1 MGSHRTGG
9 SDQEKV
15 KALLELAKSLQE
27 HLPSLIDAPSIN
39 PLLQRLSEATQ
50 TASCVVPKSALKKRS
65 GVELASRAREL
76 FNLCIATQRSQSAE
90 MLPVRTKLLL
100 QSRLLAFLMMHL
112 ALWTGEEGLDV
123 KMGDVELLFS
133 MAFKVA
139 RLFVDDEDHGSAV
152 TVLQKAA
159 EYTLLFPRL
168 RPSLDPEELGLSHR
182 LEAEYLILRTALAL
196 KESRIDVAEHMYAKV
211 EQLRASLDPTSAE
224 NLAEVLFDTGK
235 RYLADNQFS
244 MATRWLGRAYKV
256 INTPALDGLSR
267 RAAELRLILGGAFV
281 NALLSTEEPQD
292 FETASNIVQSI
303 SSEVGETPVVLVLRL
318 EVLQRSRPG
327 VFDKEAYATC
337 ILGLV
342 RSFNHSE
349 SYYRLIEQ
357 HTWKLFQLDQDL
369 GCNVTDEWLRTRIAN
384 SERDTWVERAV
395 LRRLSMSVRQI
406 STPTALDSVTN
417 VLVDVCALQGKPLT
431 ASTATA
437 AHIIIWKKIE
447 TLPESDHAEARKSRL
462 RSAIENNAPK
472 EVLLDVISRYIAE
485 PPSEP
490 LANYLIHKAGLRYQI
505 HDFVKQGLESLAKAG
520 TKDPTFLYACILDA
534 QTNGDNLC
542 AMGDDATATSG
553 ATPMVERQLVEEL
566 CRAFEHAVE
575 DIKRDPKDPQ
585 GDLLYTVKELH
596 WFCKN
601 SYNLGISRLGSWD
614 LDHIIRMMQVGLAV
628 REYYPSDIPTQEAD
642 DIRLRSTLSHFVVA
656 SAMVSVAR
664 TQDDVERQSQVYSSL
679 RQHVV
684 AFDTQIQERMCL
696 NNMDKLTSKDLYQK
710 FASLLLF
717 DLEAAVHLEL
727 YTELSE
733 IVHRAKQCASVETFK
748 SMADCL
754 LRGHVPPRDLYS
766 ALRQII
772 NEIWNLERFDPARLA
787 KYMRCLFQ
795 AVLPLESE
803 LGRQILQEAISKARA
818 SAESGFSFPPE
829 EVQWLATVAWNHA
842 VDYWR
847 LRNDEECKLWAQLVL
862 ELVQYAADG
871 GHLGQQIQEH
881 YAKLELDAA

>member
-1 MGSHRTGG
+1 MGSHKTGG

-27 HLPSLIDAPSIN
+27 HLPSLLDAPSIE
-39 PLLQRLSEATQ
+39 PLLQRLSDATQ

-76 FNLCIATQRSQSAE
+76 FNLCVASERSQSAE

-112 ALWTGEEGLDV
+112 ALWTGDEGLDV

-133 MAFKVA
+133 MVFKVA
-139 RLFVDDEDHGSAV
+139 TLFIGDEDHGSAV

-168 RPSLDPEELGLSHR
+168 RPSLDPDELELSHR

-224 NLAEVLFDTGK
+224 NLAEVLF
-235 RYLADNQFS
+235 
-244 MATRWLGRAYKV
+244 AT
-256 INTPALDGLSR
+256 ALDRLSQ
-267 RAAELRLILGGAFV
+267 RAAHLRLIIGGAFV

-318 EVLQRSRPG
+318 EVLQRSRPE

-349 SYYRLIEQ
+349 PYYRLIEP
-357 HTWKLFQLDQDL
+357 HTWNLFQLDQDL
-369 GCNVTDEWLRTRIAN
+369 GCDITDEWLRTRIAN
-384 SERDTWVERAV
+384 SERDAWVERAV
-395 LRRLSMSVRQI
+395 LRRLSMS
-406 STPTALDSVTN
+406 
-417 VLVDVCALQGKPLT
+417 GKSLK
-431 ASTATA
+431 ASTAVA
-437 AHIIIWKKIE
+437 AHTIIWKKIE
-447 TLPESDHAEARKSRL
+447 TLPESDHAEARN
-462 RSAIENNAPK
+462 AVENNAPK
-472 EVLLDVISRYIAE
+472 EVLLDVISHYIAE

-490 LANYLIHKAGLRYQI
+490 LANYLIYKAGLRYQL
-505 HDFVKQGLESLAKAG
+505 HDFVKQGLEGLAKTG
-520 TKDPTFLYACILDA
+520 IKDPSLLYACILDA
-534 QTNGDNLC
+534 QKTGDNLHRPALLRSAIRC
-542 AMGDDATATSG
+542 LQDAMGDDATVASGSTSK
-553 ATPMVERQLVEEL
+553 VERQLVEEL
-566 CRAFEHAVE
+566 CQAFEHAVE
-575 DIKRDPKDPQ
+575 DIKRAPKDPQ
-585 GDLLYTVKELH
+585 GNLLYTVKELH

-664 TQDDVERQSQVYSSL
+664 TQDDLERQSQVYSSL

-696 NNMDKLTSKDLYQK
+696 NKMDKLTSKDLYQK
-710 FASLLLF
+710 FASLLVF
-717 DLEAAVHLEL
+717 DLEAAVHLKL
-727 YTELSE
+727 YNELSG
-733 IVHRAKQCASVETFK
+733 IVRRAKQCASVETFK

-754 LRGHVPPRDLYS
+754 LRGHAPPRDLYS

-772 NEIWNLERFDPARLA
+772 NEIWNLERFDPTRLA

-829 EVQWLATVAWNHA
+829 EVQWL
-842 VDYWR
+842 
-847 LRNDEECKLWAQLVL
+847 LWAQLVL
-862 ELVQYAADG
+862 ELAQYAADG

>member
-1 MGSHRTGG
+1 MGSHKTGG

-27 HLPSLIDAPSIN
+27 HLPSLLDAPSIE
-39 PLLQRLSEATQ
+39 PLLQRVSDATQ

-76 FNLCIATQRSQSAE
+76 FNLCVASERSQSAE

-112 ALWTGEEGLDV
+112 ALWTGDEGLDV

-133 MAFKVA
+133 MVFKVA
-139 RLFVDDEDHGSAV
+139 TLFIGDKDHGSAV

-168 RPSLDPEELGLSHR
+168 RPSLDPDELELSHR

-224 NLAEVLFDTGK
+224 NLAEVLFATGK
-235 RYLADNQFS
+235 RYLTDTQFS
-244 MATRWLGRAYKV
+244 MATRWLGRAYKA
-256 INTPALDGLSR
+256 INTPALDRLSQ
-267 RAAELRLILGGAFV
+267 RAAHLRLIIGGAFV
-281 NALLSTEEPQD
+281 NALLSTEEPQG

-318 EVLQRSRPG
+318 EVLQRSRPE

-349 SYYRLIEQ
+349 PYYRLIEQ
-357 HTWKLFQLDQDL
+357 HTWNLFQLDQDL
-369 GCNVTDEWLRTRIAN
+369 GCDITDEWLRTRIAN
-384 SERDTWVERAV
+384 SERDAWVERVV

-406 STPTALDSVTN
+406 STSTALDSVTN
-417 VLVDVCALQGKPLT
+417 VLVDVCVLQGKPLK
-431 ASTATA
+431 ASTAVA
-437 AHIIIWKKIE
+437 AHTIIWKKIE
-447 TLPESDHAEARKSRL
+447 TLPESDHAETRKLRL
-462 RSAIENNAPK
+462 RSAVENNAPK
-472 EVLLDVISRYIAE
+472 EVLLDVISHYIAE

-490 LANYLIHKAGLRYQI
+490 LANYLIYKAGLRYQL
-505 HDFVKQGLESLAKAG
+505 HDFVKQGLEGLAKTG
-520 TKDPTFLYACILDA
+520 IKDPSLLYACILDA
-534 QTNGDNLC
+534 QKTGDNVSLLRSAIRC
-542 AMGDDATATSG
+542 LQDAMGDDATVASGSTSK
-553 ATPMVERQLVEEL
+553 VERQLVEEL
-566 CRAFEHAVE
+566 CQAFEHAVE
-575 DIKRDPKDPQ
+575 DIKRAPEDPQ
-585 GDLLYTVKELH
+585 GNLLYTVKELH

-642 DIRLRSTLSHFVVA
+642 DICLRSTLSHFVVA
-656 SAMVSVAR
+656 SAMVLVAR
-664 TQDDVERQSQVYSSL
+664 TQDDLERQSQVYSSL

-696 NNMDKLTSKDLYQK
+696 NKMDKLTSKDLYQK
-710 FASLLLF
+710 FASLLVF
-717 DLEAAVHLEL
+717 DLEAAVHLKL
-727 YTELSE
+727 YNELSG
-733 IVHRAKQCASVETFK
+733 IVRRAKQCASVETFK

-818 SAESGFSFPPE
+818 SAEGGFSFPPE
-829 EVQWLATVAWNHA
+829 EVQWL
-842 VDYWR
+842 
-847 LRNDEECKLWAQLVL
+847 LWAQLVL
-862 ELVQYAADG
+862 ELAQYAADG

>member
-1 MGSHRTGG
+1 MGSHKTGG

-27 HLPSLIDAPSIN
+27 HLPSLLDAPSIE
-39 PLLQRLSEATQ
+39 PLLQRVSDATQ

-76 FNLCIATQRSQSAE
+76 FNLCVASERSQSAE

-112 ALWTGEEGLDV
+112 ALWTGDEGLDV

-133 MAFKVA
+133 MVFKVA
-139 RLFVDDEDHGSAV
+139 TLFIGDKDHGSAV

-168 RPSLDPEELGLSHR
+168 RPSLDPDELELSHR

-224 NLAEVLFDTGK
+224 NLAEVLF
-235 RYLADNQFS
+235 
-244 MATRWLGRAYKV
+244 AT
-256 INTPALDGLSR
+256 ALDRLSQ
-267 RAAELRLILGGAFV
+267 RAAHLRLIIGGAFV
-281 NALLSTEEPQD
+281 NALLSTEEPQG

-318 EVLQRSRPG
+318 EVLQRSRPE

-349 SYYRLIEQ
+349 PYYRLIEQ
-357 HTWKLFQLDQDL
+357 HTWNLFQLDQDL
-369 GCNVTDEWLRTRIAN
+369 GCDITDEWLRTRIAN
-384 SERDTWVERAV
+384 SERDAWVERVV
-395 LRRLSMSVRQI
+395 LRRLSMS
-406 STPTALDSVTN
+406 
-417 VLVDVCALQGKPLT
+417 GKPLK
-431 ASTATA
+431 ASTAVA
-437 AHIIIWKKIE
+437 AHTIIWKKIE
-447 TLPESDHAEARKSRL
+447 TLPESDHAETRNAV
-462 RSAIENNAPK
+462 ENNAPK
-472 EVLLDVISRYIAE
+472 EVLLDVISHYIAE

-490 LANYLIHKAGLRYQI
+490 LANYLIYKAGLRYQL
-505 HDFVKQGLESLAKAG
+505 HDFVKQGLEGLAKTG
-520 TKDPTFLYACILDA
+520 IKDPSLLYACILDA
-534 QTNGDNLC
+534 QKTGDNLHRPALLRSAIRC
-542 AMGDDATATSG
+542 LQDAMGDDATVASGSTSK
-553 ATPMVERQLVEEL
+553 VERQLVEEL
-566 CRAFEHAVE
+566 CQAFEHAVE
-575 DIKRDPKDPQ
+575 DIKRAPEDPQ
-585 GDLLYTVKELH
+585 GNLLYTVKELH

-642 DIRLRSTLSHFVVA
+642 DICLRSTLSHFVVA
-656 SAMVSVAR
+656 SAMVLVAR
-664 TQDDVERQSQVYSSL
+664 TQDDLERQSQVYSSL

-696 NNMDKLTSKDLYQK
+696 NKMDKLTSKDLYQK
-710 FASLLLF
+710 FASLLVF
-717 DLEAAVHLEL
+717 DLEAAVHLKL
-727 YTELSE
+727 YNELSG
-733 IVHRAKQCASVETFK
+733 IVRRAKQCASVETFK

-818 SAESGFSFPPE
+818 SAEGGFSFPPE
-829 EVQWLATVAWNHA
+829 EVQWL
-842 VDYWR
+842 
-847 LRNDEECKLWAQLVL
+847 LWAQLVL
-862 ELVQYAADG
+862 ELAQYAADG

>member
-1 MGSHRTGG
+1 
-9 SDQEKV
+9 
-15 KALLELAKSLQE
+15 
-27 HLPSLIDAPSIN
+27 
-39 PLLQRLSEATQ
+39 
-50 TASCVVPKSALKKRS
+50 
-65 GVELASRAREL
+65 
-76 FNLCIATQRSQSAE
+76 
-90 MLPVRTKLLL
+90 MLPIRAKLLL
-100 QSRLLAFLMMHL
+100 QSRLLAFLMTHL
-112 ALWTGEEGLDV
+112 ALWTGEEGLDIE
-123 KMGDVELLFS
+123 MGDVELLFS
-133 MAFKVA
+133 MALKVA
-139 RLFVDDEDHGSAV
+139 RLFVDDEDYVSAV
-152 TVLQKAA
+152 IVLQKAA

-168 RPSLDPEELGLSHR
+168 RPSLNPEELGLTHR

-235 RYLADNQFS
+235 RYLTDNQFS
-244 MATRWLGRAYKV
+244 MATRWLGRAYEA
-256 INTPALDGLSR
+256 INTPALDRLSR
-267 RAAELRLILGGAFV
+267 RAAELRLIIGGAFV

-349 SYYRLIEQ
+349 PYYRLIEKHIWQ
-357 HTWKLFQLDQDL
+357 LFQLDQD
-369 GCNVTDEWLRTRIAN
+369 
-384 SERDTWVERAV
+384 
-395 LRRLSMSVRQI
+395 
-406 STPTALDSVTN
+406 
-417 VLVDVCALQGKPLT
+417 
-431 ASTATA
+431 
-437 AHIIIWKKIE
+437 
-447 TLPESDHAEARKSRL
+447 
-462 RSAIENNAPK
+462 AIENNAPK
-472 EVLLDVISRYIAE
+472 EVLLDVIGHYIAE
-485 PPSEP
+485 PPGEP
-490 LANYLIHKAGLRYQI
+490 LANYLIFKAGLRYQV
-505 HDFVKQGLESLAKAG
+505 HGYVKQGLEGLAKA
-520 TKDPTFLYACILDA
+520 
-534 QTNGDNLC
+534 
-542 AMGDDATATSG
+542 
-553 ATPMVERQLVEEL
+553 
-566 CRAFEHAVE
+566 AVE
-575 DIKRDPKDPQ
+575 DIKRAPKDSQ
-585 GDLLYTVKELH
+585 GGLLYTVKELH

-642 DIRLRSTLSHFVVA
+642 DVRLRSTLSHFVVA

-684 AFDTQIQERMCL
+684 EFDTQIQEHVCL
-696 NNMDKLTSKDLYQK
+696 NEMDKLTSKDLYQK
-710 FASLLLF
+710 FASLLVF

-727 YTELSE
+727 FDELSE
-733 IVHRAKQCASVETFK
+733 IVHKAKQCASVETFK

-754 LRGHVPPRDLYS
+754 LRGHLPPRDLYS

-772 NEIWNLERFDPARLA
+772 NEIWNLERFDPATLA
-787 KYMRCLFQ
+787 KYIRCLFQ

-829 EVQWLATVAWNHA
+829 EVQWLVTVAWNHA

-847 LRNDEECKLWAQLVL
+847 LRNDKECKLWAQLVL
-862 ELVQYAADG
+862 ELAQFAADG
-871 GHLGQQIQEH
+871 GLLSQQIQEH
-881 YAKLELDAA
+881 CAKLELDAA

>member
-1 MGSHRTGG
+1 MGSHKTGG

-27 HLPSLIDAPSIN
+27 HLPSLLDAPSIE
-39 PLLQRLSEATQ
+39 PLLQRLSDATQ

-76 FNLCIATQRSQSAE
+76 FNLCVASERSQSAE

-112 ALWTGEEGLDV
+112 ALWTGDEGLDV

-133 MAFKVA
+133 MVFKVA
-139 RLFVDDEDHGSAV
+139 TLFIGDEDHGSAV

-168 RPSLDPEELGLSHR
+168 RPSLDPDELELSHR

-224 NLAEVLFDTGK
+224 NLAEVLF
-235 RYLADNQFS
+235 
-244 MATRWLGRAYKV
+244 AT
-256 INTPALDGLSR
+256 ALDRLSQ
-267 RAAELRLILGGAFV
+267 RAAHLRLIIGGAFV

-318 EVLQRSRPG
+318 EVLQRSRPE

-349 SYYRLIEQ
+349 PYYRLIEP
-357 HTWKLFQLDQDL
+357 HTWNLFQLDQDL
-369 GCNVTDEWLRTRIAN
+369 GCDITDEWLRTRIAN
-384 SERDTWVERAV
+384 SERDAWVERAV

-406 STPTALDSVTN
+406 STSTVLDSVTD
-417 VLVDVCALQGKPLT
+417 VLVDVCVLQGKSLK
-431 ASTATA
+431 ASTAVA
-437 AHIIIWKKIE
+437 AHTIIWKKIE
-447 TLPESDHAEARKSRL
+447 TLPESDHAEARN
-462 RSAIENNAPK
+462 AVENNAPK
-472 EVLLDVISRYIAE
+472 EVLLDVISHYIAE

-490 LANYLIHKAGLRYQI
+490 LANYLIYKAGLRYQL
-505 HDFVKQGLESLAKAG
+505 HDFVKQGLEGLAKTG
-520 TKDPTFLYACILDA
+520 IKDPSLLYACILDA
-534 QTNGDNLC
+534 QKTGDNVCTYRAISALVDNC
-542 AMGDDATATSG
+542 TSTQLHRPALLRSAIRCLQDAMGDDATVASGSTSK
-553 ATPMVERQLVEEL
+553 VERQLVEEL
-566 CRAFEHAVE
+566 CQAFEHAVE
-575 DIKRDPKDPQ
+575 DIKRAPKDPQ
-585 GDLLYTVKELH
+585 GNLLYTVKELH

-664 TQDDVERQSQVYSSL
+664 TQDDLERQSQVYSSL

-696 NNMDKLTSKDLYQK
+696 NKMDKLTSKDLYQK
-710 FASLLLF
+710 FASLLVF
-717 DLEAAVHLEL
+717 DLEAAVHLKL
-727 YTELSE
+727 YNELSG
-733 IVHRAKQCASVETFK
+733 IVRRAKQCASVETFK

-754 LRGHVPPRDLYS
+754 LRGHAPPRDLYS

-772 NEIWNLERFDPARLA
+772 NEIWNLERFDPTRLA

-829 EVQWLATVAWNHA
+829 EVQWLVTVA
-842 VDYWR
+842 
-847 LRNDEECKLWAQLVL
+847 
-862 ELVQYAADG
+862 
-871 GHLGQQIQEH
+871 
-881 YAKLELDAA
+881 

>member
-1 MGSHRTGG
+1 MGGHRTGD
-9 SDQEKV
+9 SDLEKV
-15 KALLELAKSLQE
+15 KALLELARSLQE
-27 HLPSLIDAPSIN
+27 HLPSLIDSPSIN
-39 PLLQRLSEATQ
+39 ALVQRLSEAAQ
-50 TASCVVPKSALKKRS
+50 TASCVVPRSALKKRS

-76 FNLCIATQRSQSAE
+76 FNLCIATQRSQSAD
-90 MLPVRTKLLL
+90 MPPIRAKLLL
-100 QSRLLAFLMMHL
+100 QSRLLAFLMTHL
-112 ALWTGEEGLDV
+112 ALWTGEEGLDIE
-123 KMGDVELLFS
+123 MGDVELLFS

-139 RLFVDDEDHGSAV
+139 RLFFDDEDYGSTV
-152 TVLQKAA
+152 IVLQKAA

-168 RPSLDPEELGLSHR
+168 RPSLNPEELGLTHR

-211 EQLRASLDPTSAE
+211 EQLRASLDPTLAE

-235 RYLADNQFS
+235 RYLTNNQFS
-244 MATRWLGRAYKV
+244 TATRWLGRAYEA
-256 INTPALDGLSR
+256 INTPALDRLSR
-267 RAAELRLILGGAFV
+267 RAAELRLIIGGAFV

-349 SYYRLIEQ
+349 PYYRLIEKHIWQ
-357 HTWKLFQLDQDL
+357 LFQLDQEL
-369 GCNVTDEWLRTRIAN
+369 GCDSADEWLKTRIAN
-384 SERDTWVERAV
+384 CERDAWIERAV

-417 VLVDVCALQGKPLT
+417 VLVDVCVLRGKPLK
-431 ASTATA
+431 ASTAAA
-437 AHIIIWKKIE
+437 AH
-447 TLPESDHAEARKSRL
+447 T
-462 RSAIENNAPK
+462 
-472 EVLLDVISRYIAE
+472 
-485 PPSEP
+485 
-490 LANYLIHKAGLRYQI
+490 
-505 HDFVKQGLESLAKAG
+505 QGLEGLAKAG
-520 TKDPTFLYACILDA
+520 TNNPTFLYACILDA
-534 QTNGDNLC
+534 QKHGDDLC

-553 ATPMVERQLVEEL
+553 PTPMVERQLVEEL
-566 CRAFEHAVE
+566 CQIFEHAVE
-575 DIKRDPKDPQ
+575 DIKRAPKDSQ

-656 SAMVSVAR
+656 SAMASVAR

-684 AFDTQIQERMCL
+684 EFDTQIQEYVCL
-696 NNMDKLTSKDLYQK
+696 NEMDKLTSKDLYQK
-710 FASLLLF
+710 FASLLVF

-727 YTELSE
+727 FDELSE
-733 IVHRAKQCASVETFK
+733 IVHKAKRCTSVETFK

-754 LRGHVPPRDLYS
+754 LRGHLPPRDLYS

-787 KYMRCLFQ
+787 KYIRCLFQ

-829 EVQWLATVAWNHA
+829 EVQWLVTVAWNHA

-847 LRNDEECKLWAQLVL
+847 LRNDKECKLWAQLVL
-862 ELVQYAADG
+862 ELAQYAADG
-871 GHLGQQIQEH
+871 GLLSQQIREH